1 MQLEPVA
8 HYNNL
13 SAKLREEIEAK
24 LKGFGKS
31 VRYKFEI
38 SKPNPDPAKYNGD
51 TVWPNRYTLDPAVWD
66 ITDPYEVAGKSK
78 SKKIGI
84 VEAVDENGKPNRF
97 RKIRVMAPQKGIVIL
112 DLENSQEDYYTAFA
126 IELHPKLIGGKFE
139 DKNAYRVVTRIDE
152 NAEAET
158 KRKERTAR
166 KKALDAAESME
177 DADIVNFA
185 DAMMWDS
192 GEPANI
198 LRNKV
203 EELAETDPEFFNDLI
218 EKKEIQVRALV
229 KQALDKRIITHDPV
243 ENKFMWAS
251 NMQLITA
258 LPVSLTANHV
268 QQFAE
273 WLVVGGTKA
282 EEVHKKIKEL
292 SKAPLK

>member
-24 LKGFGKS
+24 IKGFGKS

-84 VEAVDENGKPNRF
+84 IEAVDENGKPNRF
-97 RKIRVMAPQKGIVIL
+97 RKIRVMAPQKGVLIL
-112 DLENSQEDYYTAFA
+112 DLENQEDYYTAFA
-126 IELHPKLIGGKFE
+126 LELHPKLIGGRFE

-177 DADIVNFA
+177 DTDIVNFA

>member
-66 ITDPYEVAGKSK
+66 VTDPYEVAGKSK

-97 RKIRVMAPQKGIVIL
+97 RKIRVMAPQKGVLIL

-126 IELHPKLIGGKFE
+126 LELHPKLIGGKFE

-273 WLVVGGTKA
+273 WLVVGGSKA

>member
-229 KQALDKRIITHDPV
+229 KQALDKMIITHDPV

-292 SKAPLK
+292 STAPLK

>member
-66 ITDPYEVAGKSK
+66 VTDPYEVAGKSK

-97 RKIRVMAPQKGIVIL
+97 RKIRVMAPQKGVLIL
-112 DLENSQEDYYTAFA
+112 DLENQEDYYTAFA
-126 IELHPKLIGGKFE
+126 LELHPKLIGGRFE

>member
-97 RKIRVMAPQKGIVIL
+97 RKIRVMAPQKGVLIL
-112 DLENSQEDYYTAFA
+112 DLENQEDYYTAFA
-126 IELHPKLIGGKFE
+126 LELHPKLIGGRFE

>member
-31 VRYKFEI
+31 VRYKFDI

-66 ITDPYEVAGKSK
+66 VTDPYEVAGKSK

-97 RKIRVMAPQKGIVIL
+97 RKIRVMAPQKGVLIL
-112 DLENSQEDYYTAFA
+112 DLENQEDYYTAFA
-126 IELHPKLIGGKFE
+126 LELHPKLIGGRFE

>member
-66 ITDPYEVAGKSK
+66 VTDPYEVAGKSK

-97 RKIRVMAPQKGIVIL
+97 RKIRVMAPQKGVLIL

-126 IELHPKLIGGKFE
+126 LELHPKLIGGKFE

-258 LPVSLTANHV
+258 LPVSQTANHV

-273 WLVVGGTKA
+273 WLVVGGAKA

>member
-66 ITDPYEVAGKSK
+66 VTDPYEVAGKSK

-84 VEAVDENGKPNRF
+84 IEAVDENGKPNRF
-97 RKIRVMAPQKGIVIL
+97 RKIRVMAPQKGVLIL
-112 DLENSQEDYYTAFA
+112 DLENQEDYYTAFA
-126 IELHPKLIGGKFE
+126 LELHPKLIGGRFE

>member
-66 ITDPYEVAGKSK
+66 VTDPYEVAGKSK

-84 VEAVDENGKPNRF
+84 IEAVDENGKPNRF
-97 RKIRVMAPQKGIVIL
+97 RKIRVMAPQKGVLIL
-112 DLENSQEDYYTAFA
+112 DLENQDDYYTAFA
-126 IELHPKLIGGKFE
+126 LELHPKLIGGKFE

-273 WLVVGGTKA
+273 WLVVGGAKA

>member
-24 LKGFGKS
+24 IKGFGKS

-66 ITDPYEVAGKSK
+66 VTDPYEVAGKSK

-97 RKIRVMAPQKGIVIL
+97 RKIRVMAPQKGVLIL
-112 DLENSQEDYYTAFA
+112 DLENQDDYYTAFA
-126 IELHPKLIGGKFE
+126 LELHPKLIGGKFE

-166 KKALDAAESME
+166 KKALDAAEEMS
-177 DADIVNFA
+177 DQDIVNFA

>member
-66 ITDPYEVAGKSK
+66 VTDPYEVAGKSK

-97 RKIRVMAPQKGIVIL
+97 RKIRVMAPQKGVLIL

-126 IELHPKLIGGKFE
+126 LELHPKLIGGKFE

>member
-66 ITDPYEVAGKSK
+66 ITDPYEVTGKSK

-166 KKALDAAESME
+166 KKALDAAEEMS
-177 DADIVNFA
+177 DQDIVNFA

-273 WLVVGGTKA
+273 WLVVGGAKA

>member
-31 VRYKFEI
+31 VRYKFDI

-66 ITDPYEVAGKSK
+66 VTDPYEVAGKSK

-84 VEAVDENGKPNRF
+84 IEAVDENGKPNRF
-97 RKIRVMAPQKGIVIL
+97 RKIRVMAPQKGVLIL
-112 DLENSQEDYYTAFA
+112 DLENQEDYYTAFA
-126 IELHPKLIGGKFE
+126 LELHPKLIGGRFE